1 MKTLLSFTI
10 LIIILFSYNITNAAE
25 WSSYSL
31 EANYKLYQERVK
43 NICEQYKPEK
53 FLINIED
60 NYLIIEDNNIYS
72 LANIKNTHRTNMN
85 NIYKCSLLKIQK
97 KSLLLIK
104 IDLIKK
110 NAELSKKLAKK
121 IDIKVMQI
129 ELTMSNLKCINSE
142 EKTSIQKLNVLKQT
156 TYQTCKYINYLEYLR
171 ENNQKINSLIE
182 WSKEKYDIRS
192 ITKKAKEKIN
202 ELDKEIKH
210 TYRIFPLAFHAYTE
224 YENNITIHFLLEL
237 IKEDYVILRQKLH
250 NTLNPI
256 NQLVYKVS
264 NAMYKP

>member
-1 MKTLLSFTI
+1 MKKKISFLIIVILLLS
-10 LIIILFSYNITNAAE
+10 YQITNAAD
-25 WSSYSL
+25 WSSYSFK
-31 EANYKLYQERVK
+31 ADYKLYQERVK

-53 FLINIED
+53 FLINIDE
-60 NYLIIEDNNIYS
+60 NYLIIENGNIYS
-72 LANIKNTHRTNMN
+72 LPSIKNTHRTNMN

-110 NAELSKKLAKK
+110 NKELISKLEKK
-121 IDIKVMQI
+121 IDVKVKQI

-142 EKTSIQKLNVLKQT
+142 EKTSIQKLNVLRQA
-156 TYQTCKYINYLEYLR
+156 TYQTCKYINYLEYLI

-182 WSKEKYDIRS
+182 WDLEKYDIWTINRN
-192 ITKKAKEKIN
+192 AKEKLS

-210 TYRIFPLAFHAYTE
+210 TYRVFPLAFHAYTE

-256 NQLVYKVS
+256 NQLLYKTN
-264 NAMYKP
+264 NAMRK